1 MVNLVMKKKKKNK
14 KRQKEEIIS
23 LKDLKKM
30 QIELQKQM
38 TKKRKVVLNISK
50 N

>member
-14 KRQKEEIIS
+14 KLQKEEIIS